1 MRSAPLR
8 DAFVWVLGTKCGGAN
23 ATFARQI
30 CDLWNSNPRG
40 AFLFRL
46 ETQQEH
52 AMPYLFWA
60 VLPFALMDTWWGMCE
75 QRRDTTK

>member
-1 MRSAPLR
+1 V
-8 DAFVWVLGTKCGGAN
+8 DA
-23 ATFARQI
+23 
-30 CDLWNSNPRG
+30 WNSNPRS

-75 QRRDTTK
+75 DRRDTE

>member
-1 MRSAPLR
+1 MCSARAGHVFVELSGTNTDRVDARRSP
-8 DAFVWVLGTKCGGAN
+8 CGVGP
-23 ATFARQI
+23 
-30 CDLWNSNPRG
+30 WNDTPRS

-46 ETQQEH
+46 ESQEH

-75 QRRDTTK
+75 QRRDTE

>member
-1 MRSAPLR
+1 MRSRRTWNALGL
-8 DAFVWVLGTKCGGAN
+8 LGTKCGGAN

-30 CDLWNSNPRG
+30 CDPWNSNPCG

-75 QRRDTTK
+75 QRRDTD